1 MCLLGVAACSCC
13 RKVVRDIGLKRVW
26 TNDMQGED
34 IAQAV
39 VWALSAPD
47 HMEVR
52 VGLCVDSRIVLKDSC
67 QRAPLLVRITR
78 NSDTL

>member
-1 MCLLGVAACSCC
+1 
-13 RKVVRDIGLKRVW
+13 
-26 TNDMQGED
+26 MQGED

-67 QRAPLLVRITR
+67 QRAPLLMRITR

>member
-1 MCLLGVAACSCC
+1 MCLLGVAVCSCC
-13 RKVVRDIGLKRVW
+13 LKVVRDIGLKRVW
-26 TNDMQGED
+26 TNDVQGED

-52 VGLCVDSRIVLKDSC
+52 VGLCVDSRIVLKTH
-67 QRAPLLVRITR
+67 VRGLRCLCETQG
-78 NSDTL
+78 T